1 MNALDAQKQGAA
13 ADREEE
19 GRPPSGGPGLTQ
31 GSSIG
36 GESLPAEGD
45 FEDTDTVGVPAEPDS
60 PSASSVDEGDL
71 QGRDDRVSG
80 AGAALNVG

>member
-13 ADREEE
+13 GDREED
-19 GRPPSGGPGLTQ
+19 GRLPPGGPGLMQ

-36 GESLPAEGD
+36 GEALPAEGGS
-45 FEDTDTVGVPAEPDS
+45 EDTDTVGMPAEPDA
-60 PSASSVDEGDL
+60 PSASAAEEGDL
-71 QGRDDRVSG
+71 QGRDDRATG